1 MQVRYDTS
9 SGVRSIGQ
17 VGVLVALLVAAWA
30 ISYLA
35 GGSHTVAPHLFYAPV
50 LYAAAHRDVPGTAL
64 TALAA
69 GILCGPL
76 LPLMVATGEP
86 QPVANWVPRTL
97 AFLAIGTFFAVL
109 LRRLD
114 DASRAKARAAA
125 QAARADADAARAD
138 AEVELRISRQR
149 EQMLELFNHELRT
162 PITIVRGSAELL
174 GRSDPRIAPREAE
187 LVAAIGRASQR
198 MESLATVVD
207 AAADN
212 ERHLEPRE
220 LPIRA
225 VIEAAISELP
235 SRGAL
240 DPAQRLR
247 LSGELD
253 TTINTSTVHL
263 RTALS
268 CVLDNALRFS
278 PEDAEVE
285 LHVAVAAA
293 QHDDQASDRQNDRQN
308 DQQDATT
315 HHERITITVRD
326 RGPGLPEG
334 GVDRLFEAFEQGEDP
349 LTRRHQGLG
358 LGLYATSRLTAQLGG
373 DVTLTDAPE
382 GPGTVARIRVPR
394 CIIAAHGK

>member
-1 MQVRYDTS
+1 MQVRYDAN
-9 SGVRSIGQ
+9 SGVRT
-17 VGVLVALLVAAWA
+17 VGNVLVLGALLVAAWA
-30 ISYLA
+30 TSYLA

-50 LYAAAHRDVPGTAL
+50 LYAAAHRDVPGTML

-86 QPVANWVPRTL
+86 QPATNWVLRTL

-114 DASRAKARAAA
+114 AASRA
-125 QAARADADAARAD
+125 QARADAEAARAD
-138 AEVELRISRQR
+138 AEAARADTEVELRVARQR
-149 EQMLELFNHELRT
+149 ERMLELFNHELRT

-212 ERHLEPRE
+212 DRHLEPRE
-220 LPIRA
+220 IPIHA

-235 SRGAL
+235 TRGAL
-240 DPAQRLR
+240 DPRDRLR

-253 TTINTSTVHL
+253 TAINTSTVHL

-278 PEDAEVE
+278 PDDAEVE
-285 LHVAVAAA
+285 LHVAVEPTE
-293 QHDDQASDRQNDRQN
+293 HDDREDA
-308 DQQDATT
+308 QQGGPKDTQRR
-315 HHERITITVRD
+315 HHERVTITVRD
-326 RGPGLPEG
+326 HGPGLPEG
-334 GVDRLFEAFEQGEDP
+334 GAERLFEAFEQGEAS
-349 LTRRHQGLG
+349 LTRRYQGLG

-373 DVTLTDAPE
+373 DVALTDATD

-394 CIIAAHGK
+394 CIVAARGK